1 MRKNITHL
9 FCFVFAVLLVNTAW
23 AQNEKRAVF
32 LANTIKSS
40 TLKTHVKI
48 LSSDDM
54 EGRECGKPGQKK
66 AAVYLRQQLQKVG
79 VESLSPN
86 YFQKFPL
93 LEVSLMQI
101 EVIVNGRS
109 LQFGKEFQHYKNFD
123 NVSLTGL
130 EAVFLGY
137 GDKHS
142 SNGYKNVNV
151 SGKAVF
157 MLDFR
162 EGEDNVPLKER
173 IQHAKALNAKA
184 VFVIQE
190 HYSKEGSYIY
200 EKIQKLGTDSFEYD
214 IPVLH
219 VSKELADSLLKNFGG
234 PKLEKWLSKKK
245 KKQKNYALDLI
256 VDVKVN
262 TVSRKISSENVL
274 GFISG
279 KEKKN
284 EVLVLMAH
292 YDHLGIKGKDIY
304 NGADDNATG
313 VAALLEIAEAFSIAK
328 EMGGGFRRSVL
339 ILLVSGE
346 EKGLLGSKYYC
357 EHPEFSMKQTIA
369 TLNIDMIGRSDTL
382 HPNDPNYVYV
392 IGSNFISDD
401 LHEVNEKQNAVYSK
415 LKLDYRYNNK
425 SDPNRFYYRSDH
437 YNFAERGVP
446 SIFYFSGIHK
456 DYHQFGDTADKI
468 DYSKLQKISKHIFYT
483 AWKLVTMDENIT
495 KN

>member
-1 MRKNITHL
+1 MYKNITHL
-9 FCFVFAVLLVNTAW
+9 ICFVFAVFLVNTAW
-23 AQNEKRAVF
+23 GQNVKRAVF
-32 LANTIKSS
+32 LANTIKVSS
-40 TLKTHVKI
+40 LQTHVNI

-66 AAVYLRQQLQKVG
+66 AALYLRQQLQNIG
-79 VESLSPN
+79 VQALSDN

-93 LEVSLMQI
+93 LEVSPLNI
-101 EVIVNGRS
+101 EVSVNGTD
-109 LQFGKEFQHYKNFD
+109 LKFGQEFQHYRNFD
-123 NVSLTGL
+123 NVSLTGI
-130 EAVFLGY
+130 ETVFLGY
-137 GDKHS
+137 GDRYS
-142 SNGYKNVNV
+142 STGYKKVDV

-162 EGEDNVPLKER
+162 EGLDNVPLKER
-173 IQHAKALNAKA
+173 IQRAATMNAQA

-190 HYSKEGSYIY
+190 YYSEEGSYVY
-200 EKIQKLGTDSFEYD
+200 EKTQKLATDSFEYD

-219 VSKELADSLLKNFGG
+219 ISKNFADSLLKNFGG
-234 PKLEKWLSKKK
+234 PKLNKWLSKKK
-245 KKQKNYALDLI
+245 KKQKNYNLDLI

-274 GFISG
+274 GFIPG
-279 KEKKN
+279 KGSKN

-313 VAALLEIAEAFSIAK
+313 VAALLEIAEAFSIANQ
-328 EMGGGFRRSVL
+328 MGGGFKRSVL

-369 TLNIDMIGRSDTL
+369 TLNIDMIGRSDSL
-382 HPNDPNYVYV
+382 HYNDPNYVYV
-392 IGSNFISDD
+392 IGSNFISDA
-401 LHEVNEKQNAVYSK
+401 LHEVNEKQNAVHSK
-415 LKLDYRYNNK
+415 LKLDYRYNSK
-425 SDPNRFYYRSDH
+425 EDPNRFYYRSDH
-437 YNFAERGVP
+437 YNFAKRGVP

-456 DYHQFGDTADKI
+456 DYHQFDDTADKI
-468 DYSKLQKISKHIFYT
+468 DYKKLQNTAKHIFYT